1 MQALILAA
9 GRGERLR
16 PLTDRSPKPL
26 VEIGGV
32 PLLDHH
38 LHKLRR
44 AGIRECVINTAHLGH
59 LIEQHVGNGT
69 KYDLSVIYS
78 REPPGAL
85 ETGGGIRQAMA
96 LMSPGRFL
104 TLNADVWTDIDPT
117 WLKIEPNTAAHLVLV
132 RNPPEHRYG
141 DFGLDGAIVTNEPV
155 ARYTFAGIAVYSP
168 SLFDMAPTISRFP
181 LAPLLRRA
189 VAMRMVTG
197 SVHRGAWFDIGTPQC
212 LAAAQRCQNFQF
224 RRKSTSAKLFL

>member
-16 PLTDRSPKPL
+16 PLTDRRPKPL
-26 VEIGGV
+26 LEIGGV
-32 PLLDHH
+32 PLIDHH

-59 LIEQHVGNGT
+59 LIERHVGNGT
-69 KYDLSVIYS
+69 KYGLSVIYS

-85 ETGGGIRQAMA
+85 ETGGGIRRAIR
-96 LMSPGRFL
+96 LMRAERFV
-104 TLNADVWTDIDPT
+104 TLNADVWTDFDPA
-117 WLKIEPNTAAHLVLV
+117 WLVLERRTAPAHLVLV
-132 RNPPEHRYG
+132 PNSPDHRDG
-141 DFGLDGAIVTNEPV
+141 DFGLDGAVVTNAPV

-168 SLFDMAPTISRFP
+168 SLFELAPAISRFP

-189 VAMRMVTG
+189 VAMRVVTG
-197 SVHRGAWFDIGTPQC
+197 SVHRGTWFDIGTPQR
-212 LAAAQRCQNFQF
+212 LAAVQ
-224 RRKSTSAKLFL
+224 